1 MGKHENPAL
10 PLYERDFYAWTQE
23 QAEKLRIRAHN
34 DIDWESVAEEIETLG
49 RSDKKEIRSRLEVL
63 VRHLLK
69 WEFQPE
75 KRKSGWHSTI
85 VEQRNQLL
93 YLIDESPSL
102 REFPGSQLQSMYRIA
117 RLKARDETGLSVSA
131 LPEHPPYS
139 ISQVLDEKFLPGAP
153 LIEDERY
160 FE

>member
-1 MGKHENPAL
+1 MGKHENPPL
-10 PLYERDFYAWTQE
+10 PLYDNDFYAWTQE
-23 QAEKLRIRAHN
+23 QAGKLRARAHN
-34 DIDWESVAEEIETLG
+34 DVDWENVAEEIETLG
-49 RSDKKEIRSRLEVL
+49 RSDKREIRSRLEVL

-85 VEQRNQLL
+85 VEQRSQLQ

-102 REFPGSQLQSMYRIA
+102 REFPESQLQSMYQLA
-117 RLKARDETGLSVSA
+117 RMKAQNETGLPVSTF
-131 LPEHPPYS
+131 PEQSPYS
-139 ISQVLDEKFLPGAP
+139 VSQVLADKFLPGAP
-153 LIEDERY
+153 LVEDEQY